1 MVPDDDP
8 IPYLDHYG
16 QPRRLVRCPRC
27 GVRHQDDGD
36 WPCPACL
43 RAADE
48 AGNARSP
55 AEEVDVLAC

>member
-16 QPRRLVRCPRC
+16 QQRRLVRCPRC
-27 GVRHQDDGD
+27 GTRFEEDGD

-43 RAADE
+43 RAAGLPHD
-48 AGNARSP
+48 
-55 AEEVDVLAC
+55 EEVTTMA